1 MFEKIKKILDLEKED
16 DSNGES
22 LTVEDQIRMI
32 HEELYRSYFVMHWLS
47 MVRQS
52 VLLMDESTHEYPCED
67 YKYMIFSVAHVIGEL
82 FLSHELE
89 NERVRESIEDVIV
102 KMIQLDIHGNEK
114 HRLAVLSAIAFLK
127 EINLLTIDNMIDL
140 YTDNTS
146 NTIH

>member
-1 MFEKIKKILDLEKED
+1 MFEKIKKILDLEQED
-16 DSNGES
+16 KNNES
-22 LTVEDQIRMI
+22 LTIEDQVRMI

-52 VLLMDESTHEYPCED
+52 ILLMDKSTHEYPCED
-67 YKYMIFSVAHVIGEL
+67 YKYMILSVAHVIGEL
-82 FLSHELE
+82 FLSYELE
-89 NERVRESIEDVIV
+89 NERARESLEDIVV
-102 KMIQLDIHGNEK
+102 KMMQLDIHGSEN

-140 YTDNTS
+140 YKDNTS